1 METSFS
7 LAAREPRLTQF
18 TLTGKESIDGDP
30 PERRPT
36 GTSCATRARFAARG
50 ERPDPVDV
58 RDDQPEPRRREAQ
71 VLADNQWK
79 IVQTEEAQSE
89 QLIALSEQIL
99 ELTKAIQALT
109 VARSEDTGGGR
120 AP

>member
-1 METSFS
+1 
-7 LAAREPRLTQF
+7 
-18 TLTGKESIDGDP
+18 
-30 PERRPT
+30 
-36 GTSCATRARFAARG
+36 
-50 ERPDPVDV
+50 
-58 RDDQPEPRRREAQ
+58 

-99 ELTKAIQALT
+99 ELTKAIHGLT
-109 VARSEDTGGGR
+109 VARSEDTGGGG